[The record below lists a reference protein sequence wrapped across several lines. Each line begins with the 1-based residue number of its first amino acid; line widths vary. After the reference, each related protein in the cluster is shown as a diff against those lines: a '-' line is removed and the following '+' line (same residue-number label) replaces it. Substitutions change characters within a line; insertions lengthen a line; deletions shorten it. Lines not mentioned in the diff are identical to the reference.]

1 MPAVLP
7 GKVGMLG
14 KRSRADSILP
24 ADVDAVALKETLLKI
39 INSAET
45 QTD

>member
-14 KRSRADSILP
+14 KSRADSILP